1 MHANDD
7 ILFCNEYFD
16 KVTFIATQRNILA
29 VDLHRINRDNDNELY
44 EDDSDTIIHIRLLT
58 WRINFEKRKA
68 LKKR

>member
-7 ILFCNEYFD
+7 ILFCNEDFD

-29 VDLHRINRDNDNELY
+29 VDLDRINRDNDNEFY

-58 WRINFEKRKA
+58 WHINFEKRKA